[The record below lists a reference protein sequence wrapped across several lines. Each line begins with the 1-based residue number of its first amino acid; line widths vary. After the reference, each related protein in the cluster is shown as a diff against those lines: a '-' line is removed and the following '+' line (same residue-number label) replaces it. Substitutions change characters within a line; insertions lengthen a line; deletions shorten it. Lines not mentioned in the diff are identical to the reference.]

1 MDVNILGSKWKILY
15 NTLSQNPDLEGKE
28 GYCDMTSRTIYIR
41 RYEEG
46 DRDIDVFEVKMDNR
60 SVVDVAVLR
69 HELIH
74 AFLSESGLGSEC
86 YWAKDEE
93 VIDWFALQFP
103 KLRDAFS
110 QVYADGF
117 DGGLP
122 GRRSTAAGRRKHV
135 FVCTPYWPDQ
145 DRISE
150 IILPRDCCELEYA
163 RGNLPI
169 APRAYFPKFLCYSD
183 ETHRND
189 AMDMG
194 IQLLRFCDEMH
205 VFREPFGEM
214 TSEMREEIEHAKL
227 MGIPIKYYDLSGK
240 EIAAA

>member
-46 DRDIDVFEVKMDNR
+46 DRDMDVAEVKMDDR

-86 YWAKDEE
+86 YWAMNEE
-93 VIDWFALQFP
+93 AIDWFALQFP

-122 GRRSTAAGRRKHV
+122 GRRSNAAGRRKHV
-135 FVCTPYWPDQ
+135 FVCTPYWPD
-145 DRISE
+145 RAGLSE
-150 IILPRDCCELEYA
+150 IIPRDCCDLEYA
-163 RGNLPI
+163 RDNLPI
-169 APRAYFPKFLCYSD
+169 APRVYFPKFLCYED
-183 ETHRND
+183 EVQRND
-189 AMDMG
+189 ATDMG
-194 IQLLRFCDEMH
+194 VQLLKLCDEMH
-205 VFREPFGEM
+205 VFNEPRGEL
-214 TSEMREEIEHAKL
+214 TSEMCEEIEHAKL
-227 MGIPIKYYDLSGK
+227 MGIPIKYYDLNGK
-240 EIAAA
+240 EIVAA